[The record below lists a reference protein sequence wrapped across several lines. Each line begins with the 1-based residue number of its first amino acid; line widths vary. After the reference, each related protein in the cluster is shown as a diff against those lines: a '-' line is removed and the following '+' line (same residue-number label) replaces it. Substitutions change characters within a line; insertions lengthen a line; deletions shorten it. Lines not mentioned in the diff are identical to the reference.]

1 MARDSGHLPL
11 DLLPNR
17 TLHSWLSLLQTCKR
31 NQSGVTANKQIKET
45 YYFTYLRLFLPCRA
59 ARVPV
64 TSSTQWHQIEKK
76 TEKERN
82 VDRRYCRLGSSTY
95 WRCSQDKTQLDSCS
109 MYQQHGTL
117 RETTQHNLPV
127 ARNPAVKPIVTKKL
141 IVSTWDRNAT
151 RRAVVNS
158 TGE

>member
-1 MARDSGHLPL
+1 MTPDREEDGKGEERGQKILSTWLIY
-11 DLLPNR
+11 LL
-17 TLHSWLSLLQTCKR
+17 TL
-31 NQSGVTANKQIKET
+31 QSGQ
-45 YYFTYLRLFLPCRA
+45 
-59 ARVPV
+59 
-64 TSSTQWHQIEKK
+64 
-76 TEKERN
+76 
-82 VDRRYCRLGSSTY
+82 
-95 WRCSQDKTQLDSCS
+95 TQLDSCS